1 MIKFYEKIKKCS
13 CYIGGGGAGKAN
25 GKLTAST
32 ALFKI
37 VPQNYGQKS
46 LTENHKYFEDY
57 D

>member
-13 CYIGGGGAGKAN
+13 CYISEGAGEGN

-46 LTENHKYFEDY
+46 LKDRKS
-57 D
+57 